1 MTCFTL
7 VNMFVLS
14 LIRILFVFG
23 TICIICASSVLYLC
37 AVMSI
42 SDLIPAQLSRD
53 RCVRFPTF
61 FGGAIVAVGEC
72 YALPVLN
79 GEVGGDG
86 WIRIRRR
93 RCCMCSDVCRRV
105 CSGCRNNGV
114 KLYFCGTVCQALA
127 WRSGHKWF
135 CQGGNF
141 RCTHYLVDAVITQR
155 VIDED
160 DVHDNEPEM
169 ERAG

>member
-1 MTCFTL
+1 MWDPRNIRRVKSRTRVTWL
-7 VNMFVLS
+7 HN
-14 LIRILFVFG
+14 RILFVFAS
-23 TICIICASSVLYLC
+23 ICASSLLYRC
-37 AVMSI
+37 AVMPI
-42 SDLIPAQLSRD
+42 SDLIPAQLSQDHCARLPAVFWGD
-53 RCVRFPTF
+53 
-61 FGGAIVAVGEC
+61 IVVVGEC
-72 YALPVLN
+72 YGLPVLN

-93 RCCMCSDVCRRV
+93 RCCLCSHVCRLV
-105 CSGCRNNGV
+105 CSWCRNNGV

-141 RCTHYLVDAVITQR
+141 RCTHYLVDVIT
-155 VIDED
+155 VMDED

>member
-1 MTCFTL
+1 
-7 VNMFVLS
+7 
-14 LIRILFVFG
+14 
-23 TICIICASSVLYLC
+23 
-37 AVMSI
+37 
-42 SDLIPAQLSRD
+42 
-53 RCVRFPTF
+53 
-61 FGGAIVAVGEC
+61 
-72 YALPVLN
+72 
-79 GEVGGDG
+79 
-86 WIRIRRR
+86 
-93 RCCMCSDVCRRV
+93 
-105 CSGCRNNGV
+105 V

-155 VIDED
+155 VMDED